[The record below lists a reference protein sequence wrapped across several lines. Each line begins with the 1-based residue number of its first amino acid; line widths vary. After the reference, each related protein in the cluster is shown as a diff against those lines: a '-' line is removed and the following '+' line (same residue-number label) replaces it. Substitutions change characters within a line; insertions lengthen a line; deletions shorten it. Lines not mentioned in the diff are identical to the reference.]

1 MAYHRSLREGDPLH
15 GQTPHAARLFG
26 TWTFLAGVLRMYAA
40 FKIETG
46 NMYTLAMWSYGIA
59 AAHYA
64 IEGFVFGTPD
74 PGRKWAL
81 IVSVSTL
88 AWMTAQAG
96 FYLQST

>member
-1 MAYHRSLREGDPLH
+1 
-15 GQTPHAARLFG
+15 
-26 TWTFLAGVLRMYAA
+26 
-40 FKIETG
+40 
-46 NMYTLAMWSYGIA
+46 MYTLAMWSYGIA